1 MALELSRSHHWIAA
15 NSYRVRV
22 AAFALVGIP
31 IALHVLPRQPGQ
43 LFLALF
49 LLQFFVY
56 PHAMYWF
63 SRRAHD
69 RIKAEHNS
77 LIADSLASGAWAA
90 GLGFPLW
97 ISVALFLAALLNHT
111 VTKFAR

>member
-31 IALHVLPRQPGQ
+31 IALHVLPRQPGP

-56 PHAMYWF
+56 PHAMHWF
-63 SRRAHD
+63 SRARTTGSRPNTTASSPIRSPAAPGPPD
-69 RIKAEHNS
+69 
-77 LIADSLASGAWAA
+77 LASRSGSASRC
-90 GLGFPLW
+90 FSPPC
-97 ISVALFLAALLNHT
+97 
-111 VTKFAR
+111 